1 MVIYRSINNN
11 NLIKGIRDKKIAVI
25 PTDTIYGIVA
35 CATNESSV
43 KKVYAIKNRTPD
55 KPFIIL
61 IADVADL
68 GIFNVS
74 LPIDLLT
81 QLKDY
86 WPGPSSIILSCDNP
100 KFDYLSRGTKSLAFR
115 LPDDKKLTD
124 FIRKTGPLIAPSAN
138 PEGKKPAIDIN
149 DAIGYFNDQIDYYVD
164 SGRIIGH
171 PSHLID
177 FTSGSPI
184 KIR

>member
-1 MVIYRSINNN
+1 MIIYKSIDNK
-11 NLIKGIRDKKIAVI
+11 NLVNVVKAYKIAVI

-35 CATNESSV
+35 CATNEASV
-43 KKVYAIKNRTPD
+43 KKVYAIKKRTPD

-61 IADVADL
+61 IADIADL
-68 GIFNVS
+68 AIFNVI

-86 WPGPSSIILSCDNP
+86 WPGPNSIILSCDNS

-138 PEGKKPAIDIN
+138 PEGQKPAVDIK
-149 DAIGYFNDQIDYYVD
+149 DAIGYFNNQIDYYVD
-164 SGRIIGH
+164 SGRIIGN
-171 PSHLID
+171 PSTLID
-177 FTSGSPI
+177 FTSGYPI